1 MRARKRAR
9 RLAEISCA
17 AAVAL
22 ISASGCGG
30 SDDDEDGN
38 DGGGASED
46 GGPGSDGGG
55 GGGGGEEVVS
65 CVEASGTRL
74 KKVVLDHG
82 GDDADFV
89 RFLDTD
95 YGAGTE
101 CRFQTAADGTLRC
114 LPTGSDTPVFTQAS
128 RYWTDAG
135 CSNSIVEIS
144 FEGTPTSFT
153 VYDGPQATCAGTSTP
168 PRHYQAGSRLDY
180 DGDETIYERD
190 YFTGACTATTSSFN
204 RSYYTLG
211 AEIPAT
217 TFVFGLESMSTGRL
231 ETRSITGEDGSRSC
245 DHFAFRDKDRDE
257 TCTLSVAEDGA
268 IRCLPHIGFQNTFF
282 TDAGCTAGATPA
294 TAQQAACAAS
304 NPRYIQAP
312 PAACTGRVLFRR
324 APKVAGQFYLNIGTC
339 TALEAGYEVFP
350 VGAHVQPTEFVELVD
365 ERSEVGGR
373 LQRVDLVGGGARL
386 HKDLWFDPELD
397 NTCWFRRTENGT
409 WRCVPVTRPGA
420 PVASRSAL
428 RTGYTDAACTAP
440 VQAAAED
447 CTGVAPRYIV
457 DTGDASRVYPV
468 GEKLAQLYQSAGTCV
483 AVAGNW
489 YQVGAAL
496 PFDSLVSAYESTP

>member
-1 MRARKRAR
+1 MQLKIRA
-9 RLAEISCA
+9 LAAVLACA
-17 AAVAL
+17 AAC
-22 ISASGCGG
+22 SDGPSESGQDGGSGASG
-30 SDDDEDGN
+30 
-38 DGGGASED
+38 DGGA
-46 GGPGSDGGG
+46 GPDG

-101 CRFQTAADGTLRC
+101 CRFQPAADGTLRC

-153 VYDGPQATCAGTSTP
+153 VYDRPQASCSGASTA
-168 PRHYQAGSRLDY
+168 PRYHQAGSRLDY
-180 DGDETIYERD
+180 DGDETIYQKD

-217 TFVFGLESMSTGRL
+217 TFVFGLESESTGRL
-231 ETRSITGEDGSRSC
+231 KVRSIAGEDGSRSC
-245 DHFAFRDKDRDE
+245 EHTFFHDDERDE
-257 TCTLSVAEDGA
+257 ACTLSVAEDGA
-268 IRCLPHIGFQNTFF
+268 NRCLPSISFQNTFF

-294 TAQQAACAAS
+294 TAQQTACAAS

-324 APKVAGQFYLNIGTC
+324 APKVAGQFYFNIGTC

-350 VGAHVQPTEFVELVD
+350 VGAHVQPTEFIELVD
-365 ERSEVGGR
+365 ERRDVGGR

-397 NTCWFRRTENGT
+397 SACWFRRTENGT
-409 WRCVPVTRPGA
+409 WRCVPVSRPGA
-420 PVASRSAL
+420 PIATRSSL
-428 RTGYTDAACTAP
+428 RNGYSDPACTAA

-447 CTGVAPRYIV
+447 CTGVAPHYIV
-457 DTGDASRVYPV
+457 DTGDSSRVYPV
-468 GEKLAQLYQSAGTCV
+468 GAKLAQFYQSAGSCV
-483 AVAGNW
+483 PVEGTW